1 MQQEKETHLT
11 PIGYLLWFFGG
22 LFGYHRFYYGRQ
34 LTGLLWMFTLGVFF
48 IGWVVDAFLIPS
60 MNQDANN
67 QFKSGDTDYSVAWVL
82 MLFLGVFGAHRFYMG
97 KIGTGILYLLTF
109 GLLGFALRPVH
120 AKWPGFR
127 AQWRDRPGRAR
138 SCLKKSKPQA
148 ATRTDSLL

>member
-48 IGWVVDAFLIPS
+48 IGWVVDAFLISS

-97 KIGTGILYLLTF
+97 KMGTGILYLLTF
-109 GLLGFALRPVH
+109 GLLGFGVLYDLFTLNGQVSERNGATAQSEPVP
-120 AKWPGFR
+120 A
-127 AQWRDRPGRAR
+127 
-138 SCLKKSKPQA
+138 
-148 ATRTDSLL
+148 

>member
-48 IGWVVDAFLIPS
+48 IGWVVDAFLIPR

-97 KIGTGILYLLTF
+97 KWISGVIWLLTAGLF
-109 GLLGFALRPVH
+109 GVG
-120 AKWPGFR
+120 WIY
-127 AQWRDRPGRAR
+127 
-138 SCLKKSKPQA
+138 
-148 ATRTDSLL
+148 DSLTINQQVDEINRDLAAE